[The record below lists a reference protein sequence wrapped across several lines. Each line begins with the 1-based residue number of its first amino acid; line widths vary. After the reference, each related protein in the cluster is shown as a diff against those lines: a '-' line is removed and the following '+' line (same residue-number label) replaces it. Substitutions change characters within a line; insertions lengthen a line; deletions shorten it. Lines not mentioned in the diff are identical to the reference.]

1 MSAEIQPQAPSNAP
15 KGYISY
21 PPEVPCPDPEPF
33 FSARFAIFAILVIG
47 AGAAGGSIQSGRI
60 SLSQYFNRP
69 KAQAQAAA
77 TTATNPKAHGSPA
90 PSATPAPAFKP
101 DTFIVTS
108 ISIGEPSFAIINGIS
123 RVVGDHVEA
132 PGAAGWKVRQI
143 VDGAVVLQ
151 NGPTL
156 VSLPLSAPGI
166 KPLDDVLHPLN

>member
-1 MSAEIQPQAPSNAP
+1 MSVEIQPQSPTNKP

-33 FSARFAIFAILVIG
+33 FSARFVIFSILVIG
-47 AGAAGGSIQSGRI
+47 AGALGGAIQSGRI
-60 SLSQYFNRP
+60 SLNQYFNTP
-69 KAQAQAAA
+69 KAQVLVSAA
-77 TTATNPKAHGSPA
+77 NPKAHGSPA

-108 ISIGEPSFAIINGIS
+108 ISIGQPSFAIINGTS

-132 PGAAGWKVRQI
+132 PGVAGWKVRQI
-143 VDGAVVLQ
+143 IDGAVVLQ

-156 VSLPLSAPGI
+156 VSLPLTTPGI
-166 KPLDDVLHPLN
+166 KPLDDALHPLN